1 MNADLI
7 KSILSVVG
15 ASIPLLIIIG
25 RAYVTRTEGTTGV
38 LDSSRITPRKIER
51 VAYTKEDFETV
62 YLILLKFYVK
72 VFVIAVAI
80 VLAIE
85 LLVFA
90 AFYFFTA
97 SRSITINIVSF
108 LVFLLLAVIVQFLL
122 ISRNARI
129 KGTDSVYDLFKDV
142 IIIIE
147 ANHSYLF
154 TKSHEALRRMK
165 FHIEAIDE
173 HAGSIIATKHPLFI
187 GPLTKIKVTI
197 KALEEQENTHL
208 ITVTYTYPRYALP
221 PEEAVGNKEQ
231 RERMPR
237 YYDLR
242 LTPERARV
250 INRFLDLLLSKP
262 TNEAA
267 RAIRKVDTSDDGEE

>member
-15 ASIPLLIIIG
+15 AAIPLLIIIG
-25 RAYVTRTEGTTGV
+25 RAYGTRTEGTTGG

-51 VAYTKEDFETV
+51 VAYTKKDFEMV
-62 YLILLKFYVK
+62 YLILLKFYMK
-72 VFVIAVAI
+72 VFFITVAI
-80 VLAIE
+80 VLGIE
-85 LLVFA
+85 GLVFA

-97 SRSITINIVSF
+97 SHSFTINIVSF
-108 LVFLLLAVIVQFLL
+108 LVFLLLCVIVQFLL

-129 KGTDSVYDLFKDV
+129 KGTDSVYDLFEDV

-147 ANHSYLF
+147 ANYSYLF

-165 FHIEAIDE
+165 FHIETIDE
-173 HAGSIIATKHPLFI
+173 SVGSIIATKHPLFF
-187 GPLTKIKVTI
+187 GPLKKIHVTI
-197 KALEEQENTHL
+197 KAGEEEKNTHL
-208 ITVTYTYPRYALP
+208 ITVTYIYPRYALP
-221 PEEAVGNKEQ
+221 PDEAVGNKEQ

-237 YYDLR
+237 YYELL

-262 TNEAA
+262 TNETA
-267 RAIRKVDTSDDGEE
+267 RAIRKVDTSNDGEE

>member
-15 ASIPLLIIIG
+15 AAIPLLVIIG
-25 RAYVTRTEGTTGV
+25 RAYGTRTEGTTEG

-51 VAYTKEDFETV
+51 IAYTKKDFETV

-72 VFVIAVAI
+72 VFVIAVAV
-80 VLAIE
+80 VLGIE

-129 KGTDSVYDLFKDV
+129 KGTDSVYDLFEDV

-147 ANHSYLF
+147 ANYSYLF
-154 TKSHEALRRMK
+154 KKSHEALRRMK
-165 FHIEAIDE
+165 FHIEIIDE
-173 HAGSIIATKHPLFI
+173 HAGSIIATKHPLLF
-187 GPLTKIKVTI
+187 GPLKKVTVTI
-197 KALEEQENTHL
+197 KELEREENTHF
-208 ITVTYTYPRYALP
+208 ITVAYTYPRYAVQSD
-221 PEEAVGNKEQ
+221 EALRTKEQ
-231 RERMPR
+231 RERVHR
-237 YYDLR
+237 YYDLL

-267 RAIRKVDTSDDGEE
+267 RAIRQVATSNDGEE